1 MNART
6 LRTFLPLLAAV
17 ALSIPA
23 AAEAQTRRATASR
36 SSDGQ
41 DGALHLGLLIGPEF
55 ASGDTGIAL
64 RGDISTAL
72 THLAPNLR
80 LDGVLSLGYTHF
92 SFGPRDFDAT
102 ANIVRL
108 VPAARF
114 LIPVA
119 PAVTLYGDA
128 GLGLYF
134 GSLSFGNRF
143 NRSSDN
149 LVGLN
154 MRFAGGALFD
164 VSPTVRLGAELG
176 VNPYFGDFDDTTTTL
191 MFAAQFRL

>member
-1 MNART
+1 MNARI

-23 AAEAQTRRATASR
+23 AAEAQTRRATTGR

-41 DGALHLGLLIGPEF
+41 EGSLHLGLLVGPEF

-64 RGDISTAL
+64 RGDISTVL
-72 THLAPNLR
+72 SHLAPNVR
-80 LDGVLSLGYTHF
+80 LDGVFSLGYTHF

-114 LIPVA
+114 VFPIA
-119 PAVTLYGDA
+119 PAVQLYGDA

-134 GSLSFGNRF
+134 GSLSFGSGF
-143 NRSSDN
+143 NRGSDN
-149 LVGLN
+149 LFGIN

-164 VSPTVRLGAELG
+164 VAPNIRLGAELG
-176 VNPYFGDFDDTTTTL
+176 LNPYFGDFDDTTTTL